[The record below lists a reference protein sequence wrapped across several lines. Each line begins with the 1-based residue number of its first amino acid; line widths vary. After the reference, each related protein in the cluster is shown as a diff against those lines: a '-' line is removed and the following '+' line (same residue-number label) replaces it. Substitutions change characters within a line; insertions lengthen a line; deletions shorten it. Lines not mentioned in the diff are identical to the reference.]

1 MPDKHYHHTHRAGW
15 LRASVMG
22 ANDGIISTSGL
33 LLGVAAAHASHAGI
47 VAAGITGLVAGAI
60 AMAAGEYISVSSQ
73 ADMEEADLALEQ
85 HSLAMSDAAEHEELA
100 AIYVERGLDPGLA
113 RGVADQLMARNA
125 LSAHARDELGISE
138 TLRARP
144 NSGLHGIGSKLRL
157 RGSVAAAERYGCA
170 NASLVAADRC
180 QFLVLPRAAGRP
192 GGTPRRRTGHGR
204 RVPRA
209 AMGCARACCDG
220 RNRNANEQRLM
231 NAK

>member
-144 NSGLHGIGSKLRL
+144 IQASMASGASFACGAALPLLSATVAPMPVLSPLIAASSLFCLALLGGLAARLGGARVMAGAFRVLLWGVLALAATAAIGTLMS
-157 RGSVAAAERYGCA
+157 S
-170 NASLVAADRC
+170 AS
-180 QFLVLPRAAGRP
+180 
-192 GGTPRRRTGHGR
+192 
-204 RVPRA
+204 
-209 AMGCARACCDG
+209 
-220 RNRNANEQRLM
+220 
-231 NAK
+231 